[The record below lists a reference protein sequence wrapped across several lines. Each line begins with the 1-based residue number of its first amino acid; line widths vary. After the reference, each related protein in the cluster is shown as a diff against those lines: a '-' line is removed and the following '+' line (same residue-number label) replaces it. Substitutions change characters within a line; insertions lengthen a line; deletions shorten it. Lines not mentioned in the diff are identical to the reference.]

1 MRKFNFVKT
10 LLLCSIGLVTAFA
23 LPNPVLAESNALD
36 IYLHKVILPDNEEG
50 NNLEINNQGQ
60 ELPDSSYEG
69 LDGVE
74 FSLYDI
80 TSEFEALTATGLEE
94 DEAQKKLI
102 DKTYDFMTMSPL
114 QTTVTATVS
123 GQKGFGEFHLS
134 DDGAT
139 HAYLIVESKT
149 PDNVKVKANPI
160 VIVTPLYNENGLMS
174 TLHIYPKNILLDSE
188 TPELPGT
195 STPENPDTTM
205 PSTPTSPDTTTVG
218 KKLPSTGELKAN
230 LGIFGGLFIALGLV
244 FYMRKKMMVKT
255 QLDKERKQ

>member
-23 LPNPVLAESNALD
+23 LPSSVLAESNALD
-36 IYLHKVILPDNEEG
+36 IYLHKVILQDNEEG
-50 NNLEINNQGQ
+50 NGLEINNQGQ
-60 ELPDSSYEG
+60 ELLNSSYEG

-74 FSLYDI
+74 FSLYDV
-80 TSEFEALTATGLEE
+80 TSDFEALTASGLE
-94 DEAQKKLI
+94 DTDAQKKLI
-102 DKTYDFMTMSPL
+102 DKKYDFTTMAPV
-114 QTTVTATVS
+114 QTTVTSTVS
-123 GQKGFGEFHLS
+123 GQKGLGEFHLT
-134 DDGAT
+134 DDGAA

-160 VIVTPLYNENGLMS
+160 VIVTPLYDENGLMS

-188 TPELPGT
+188 MPEVPGNPTPG
-195 STPENPDTTM
+195 NPDTTTS
-205 PSTPTSPDTTTVG
+205 STPTSPDTATVG

-244 FYMRKKMMVKT
+244 FYMRKKMMVKA

>member
-74 FSLYDI
+74 FSLYDV

-94 DEAQKKLI
+94 YEAQKKLI
-102 DKTYDFMTMSPL
+102 DKNYDFTTMSPL
-114 QTTVTATVS
+114 QTTVTATVG
-123 GQKGFGEFHLS
+123 GQKGLGEFHLT
-134 DDGAT
+134 DDGGI

-149 PDNVKVKANPI
+149 PDNIKVKANPI
-160 VIVTPLYNENGLMS
+160 VIVTPLYDENGLQS

-188 TPELPGT
+188 TP
-195 STPENPDTTM
+195 DTTM
-205 PSTPTSPDTTTVG
+205 PSTSTSPDTTTVG

-244 FYMRKKMMVKT
+244 FYMRKKMMVKAH
-255 QLDKERKQ
+255 LDKERKQ